1 MADRVG
7 HELQGPLNYTSS
19 TLTTRPTFLLLDK
32 TTREEF
38 GFWCYSW
45 CELEACQK
53 CYNRLAGTFSLL
65 GILHINSIVSIPLP
79 IFFVIFH
86 RLSSRCVG
94 FNFQQ
99 IWTIEKNPGI
109 MALNLRLFN
118 SRPLMTL
125 SKSQNWLVGPWP
137 DQTFWQWDRFS
148 LRDFTEKP
156 FPLYILFMIWLIWMV

>member
-1 MADRVG
+1 M
-7 HELQGPLNYTSS
+7 SS

-53 CYNRLAGTFSLL
+53 CNNRLAGTFSLL
-65 GILHINSIVSIPLP
+65 CILHINSIVSIPLP
-79 IFFVIFH
+79 ILFVIFH

-99 IWTIEKNPGI
+99 IWTIEKNSVI
-109 MALNLRLFN
+109 TSLNLRLFN
-118 SRPLMTL
+118 SIPLMTL
-125 SKSQNWLVGPWP
+125 SKSQNWPVGPWP
-137 DQTFWQWDRFS
+137 DKTFWQWNRLSPRRFA
-148 LRDFTEKP
+148 EKP
-156 FPLYILFMIWLIWMV
+156 SPLCIIFMIWLVGMV